1 MADDSV
7 EPEEFAG
14 DRASIGRDEAV
25 AQRDVTNRSM
35 EVRKSEV
42 GSRKRAQGRQR
53 GKHLTRR
60 AASEG
65 RPYNDRERA
74 EIRRGRQPRRQ
85 KREKANRDNASTA
98 KGKSR
103 GKQNKMAG

>member
-25 AQRDVTNRSM
+25 AERDVTNRSM

-42 GSRKRAQGRQR
+42 GRGAQGRQR

-60 AASEG
+60 TASEG
-65 RPYNDRERA
+65 RPYNDRERT

-85 KREKANRDNASTA
+85 KREKANRENARTA
-98 KGKSR
+98 KGQSR